1 MTRLNLTG
9 KLAIAMILAAAGCR
23 QAVPAASPAASAAV
37 PKTMS
42 VSSEYR
48 VERDLPYYPA
58 GFQISGDAD
67 YAAERCKLDIYMPN
81 NIKEPL
87 PVLIFFHGGGLSR
100 GNKSFPRGHLG
111 LPADIIIVTPNY
123 RLSGPRA
130 KCPDYL
136 NDAAAAAAWTIRN
149 IGKYGGDPEK
159 VFVSGHSA
167 GGYLSAMIG
176 LDPRWMKG
184 HGLDPRKCFA
194 GVLPVSGQMST
205 HFRIMIERGQ
215 AGQTVI
221 DEFAPIYHASANTPP
236 IVLFCG
242 QSDIEF
248 KARVAEN
255 QFFHDVLTQLK
266 KNRKTKIFQLNGF
279 THGLVV
285 YPAAYLTRQ
294 EIKKILLQKKTA
306 EKSKIQKT
314 AGARKK
320 GKAAN

>member
-1 MTRLNLTG
+1 L
-9 KLAIAMILAAAGCR
+9 IAAAGCSQTAKVQTSSAAAR
-23 QAVPAASPAASAAV
+23 TKVPAPV
-37 PKTMS
+37 PDG
-42 VSSEYR
+42 YR
-48 VERDLPYYPA
+48 VVKDLPYYPE
-58 GFQISGDAD
+58 GFRPLSGDAE
-67 YAAERCKLDIYMPN
+67 YAAERCKLDIYTPK
-81 NIKEPL
+81 NIEKPL

-100 GNKSFPRGHLG
+100 GTKTFPRPHRG
-111 LPADIIIVTPNY
+111 LPADIVIVTPNY

-149 IGKYGGDPEK
+149 IRKYGGDPEK

-176 LDPRWMKG
+176 LDPRWMKP

-205 HFRIMIERGQ
+205 HFQIMIERGQ

-221 DEFAPIYHASANTPP
+221 DDFAPIYHASTDTPP

-242 QSDIEF
+242 QADIEF

-266 KNRKTKIFQLNGF
+266 NNRKTKIFQLNGF
-279 THGLVV
+279 THGTVA

-294 EIKKILLQKKTA
+294 EIKKILLQKKAA
-306 EKSKIQKT
+306 EKSKNQKPAST
-314 AGARKK
+314 R
-320 GKAAN
+320 